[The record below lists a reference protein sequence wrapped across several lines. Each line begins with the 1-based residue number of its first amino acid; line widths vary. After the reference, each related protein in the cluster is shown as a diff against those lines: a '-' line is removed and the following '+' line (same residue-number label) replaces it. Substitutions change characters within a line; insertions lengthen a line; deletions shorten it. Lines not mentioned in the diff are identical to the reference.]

1 MTVALLFTKYFGS
14 IEQFEGFDFIFPA
27 HLPPKACSAT
37 AKCSLQ
43 PPPPPLPPLP
53 PPGAGPVAPVT
64 TARRT

>member
-1 MTVALLFTKYFGS
+1 MTVVLLFTKYFGS

-27 HLPPKACSAT
+27 HLPPTACST
-37 AKCSLQ
+37 TTMYSLQ

-53 PPGAGPVAPVT
+53 PPDAAPVT